1 MDPSLS
7 FVVLGGT
14 RLISARQNISRR
26 QANHPPAASVLD
38 IRLQPGIRGDLYQA
52 ACNIR
57 CGRLRVG
64 GNMLFKIAFILLV
77 VWLLGMV
84 GVYTIGDLVHV
95 LLLGGLMLLLL
106 AFLRARDVAV
116 RHAIGGPS
124 DKR

>member
-1 MDPSLS
+1 
-7 FVVLGGT
+7 
-14 RLISARQNISRR
+14 
-26 QANHPPAASVLD
+26 
-38 IRLQPGIRGDLYQA
+38 
-52 ACNIR
+52 
-57 CGRLRVG
+57 
-64 GNMLFKIAFILLV
+64 MLFKIALVLLA
-77 VWLLGMV
+77 VWLLGVV